1 MHNTLKFLDNG
12 TNTGKPSIIAYE
24 TCGLHISP
32 VCDTVVVLEIRR
44 DGFDS

>member
-1 MHNTLKFLDNG
+1 MLDEGNKKMHNILKFLDNG

-32 VCDTVVVLEIRR
+32 VCDTVVQ
-44 DGFDS
+44 SN